1 MRRCTTVYDTFYVC
15 KCSLCL
21 SIPYGKNIQSA
32 GSVYWDLT
40 TDSKLKRLTTYLG
53 TLWADLLDRKIQLVG
68 SWKLETILSRFLQN
82 LLTQYLRLPNYPWLK
97 WYRNLLY
104 REPKSEK
111 WSEECL
117 KGQINLFIFILLIL
131 LYSILTR

>member
-53 TLWADLLDRKIQLVG
+53 TLFSLGRFIRQENPTCWFLKTGNNIIAIFTKSTYTVPASTKLSLIEVISKLALQRAKKWEVEWRMSEG
-68 SWKLETILSRFLQN
+68 SDKLIRF
-82 LLTQYLRLPNYPWLK
+82 YPTNPAL
-97 WYRNLLY
+97 
-104 REPKSEK
+104 
-111 WSEECL
+111 
-117 KGQINLFIFILLIL
+117 
-131 LYSILTR
+131 